1 MPSKWSSIRTIVSL
15 DRPDATRPRTT
26 MASLSLR
33 LYQKT
38 DPKADFA
45 VLLENKKTKNS
56 LLFQAGTVATLS
68 QPETDAIRGDYYGR
82 LLDAY
87 ACLGVLQVCPREN
100 TQLYLVVVTKCV
112 KVCNFQSSSIYKIQE
127 IDILSLHAMRP
138 QNYKSQEEEQW
149 IKEMKKLLGNES
161 FYFSVCTGGD
171 EPLDLTLCA
180 QRRAKTNR
188 TDNRFFW
195 NRMLHLHLE
204 RFGVDC
210 DQWLI
215 KTMCGSVEFA
225 SLYMNNH
232 TPKILMVSRLS
243 CERAGTRF
251 MVRGVNDGGHVANFV
266 ETEQLIHI
274 DSMDDIVLSYIQT
287 RGTVPLFWEQPGL
300 NVGSHKVKM
309 SREPEV
315 SVQAF
320 QKHTRFL
327 RERYGRQVVLNLL
340 GTGVTGRSQG
350 EAALSHIFQIQH
362 LNCPWFKDSP
372 HIVFDFHQECKG
384 GNIDNLA
391 KKLQPRIQ
399 EEIND
404 FGYFCSRNNQI
415 QSLQRGT
422 MRTNC
427 LDCLDRTNRVQ
438 TFLGLDTLFKMLED
452 IGVSNN
458 GVIVQRFTTKLE
470 EMWKENGNR
479 ISQIYAGTGA
489 LQGSKII
496 DGARSA
502 ARTIQNNLLDSSKQ
516 EAIDILLHGNL
527 LNNYLAAL
535 ARSLLPSSYLY
546 APISVLR
553 QICRRSP
560 EYTAPIPLRV
570 AVGTYNVNG
579 GKHFRSLAY
588 KHLSLDDWLLD
599 SRKNA
604 VQSSLVDTTP
614 EEEDTVDRAPD
625 VFAIGFEEIVDL
637 NATNIVQN
645 TQWSENAAS
654 WGKELQKVI
663 SRDEKFVMVTWSQLV
678 GVALFV
684 FVNEKHANHVRGVSV
699 ESVKT
704 GMQGATGNKG
714 GVGIRLVVR
723 NTSMAFVCSHFAAGQ
738 KEVQERNNDYDSIAR
753 KLIFPLGMPLWAHD
767 YVFWCG
773 DFNYRINLSRDEVL
787 ELVQRRE
794 WSVLLQHDQLKQSY
808 AEEKCFKGFIEGD
821 IAFAPTYKY
830 DLFSDDYDTSE
841 KSRIPAWTDRVLFW
855 RRMYPRD
862 KENPKWTPGRF
873 VHYGRAELKQS
884 DHRPVLA
891 VIDVEGCTVIDSK
904 LASTYESVVASLGP
918 SDCTV
923 VVQVQN
929 LPPGADADS
938 VFDDETL
945 EKVQE
950 AMGTVGSVVLVRF
963 VDNRV
968 WFTFS
973 DSQTALKAIGCSP
986 LQIGGH
992 RLEVKLKTEAWRDQ
1006 LEEELALCGD
1016 TTVPLIE
1023 ETLNISDQVD
1033 TSFSIRNIE
1042 GAMEKLYQSELE
1054 GEEDPASSEPIKE
1067 QRSPIQPSRPPPPRP
1082 APSRPP
1088 PPRPTPPGSAPTS
1101 PAIARA
1107 QTKVKVITKP
1117 VRPSQL
1123 APAGSSMASK
1133 SPTAE
1138 EQNQEIAQCPKPPKP
1153 EMEAPPAPKP
1163 VLPPRTPSL
1172 ESPVAEKSA
1181 ASFTSSLFG
1190 GPPSLPADLPPP
1202 ATNDQPSVSPF
1213 GAPPSLPDNCPPL
1226 VQSSTKPSEGQTT
1239 ASPFDS
1245 LPSKTDNVPP
1255 SIPSSETPPSS
1266 QPPSGPPPGPPPSLP
1281 PPGPPPSLPPNGPSS
1296 APPAGP
1302 PPSLPARTLPPVPA
1316 RSGAGAPP
1324 PIPSRSL
1331 PPVPARNLP
1340 PVPPRK

>member
-1 MPSKWSSIRTIVSL
+1 
-15 DRPDATRPRTT
+15 
-26 MASLSLR
+26 
-33 LYQKT
+33 
-38 DPKADFA
+38 
-45 VLLENKKTKNS
+45 
-56 LLFQAGTVATLS
+56 
-68 QPETDAIRGDYYGR
+68 
-82 LLDAY
+82 
-87 ACLGVLQVCPREN
+87 
-100 TQLYLVVVTKCV
+100 
-112 KVCNFQSSSIYKIQE
+112 
-127 IDILSLHAMRP
+127 
-138 QNYKSQEEEQW
+138 
-149 IKEMKKLLGNES
+149 MKK
-161 FYFSVCTGGD
+161 
-171 EPLDLTLCA
+171 
-180 QRRAKTNR
+180 
-188 TDNRFFW
+188 
-195 NRMLHLHLE
+195 
-204 RFGVDC
+204 
-210 DQWLI
+210 
-215 KTMCGSVEFA
+215 
-225 SLYMNNH
+225 
-232 TPKILMVSRLS
+232 
-243 CERAGTRF
+243 
-251 MVRGVNDGGHVANFV
+251 
-266 ETEQLIHI
+266 
-274 DSMDDIVLSYIQT
+274 
-287 RGTVPLFWEQPGL
+287 
-300 NVGSHKVKM
+300 
-309 SREPEV
+309 
-315 SVQAF
+315 
-320 QKHTRFL
+320 
-327 RERYGRQVVLNLL
+327 
-340 GTGVTGRSQG
+340 
-350 EAALSHIFQIQH
+350 IQH

-862 KENPKWTPGRF
+862 KENPKWTPG
-873 VHYGRAELKQS
+873 
-884 DHRPVLA
+884 
-891 VIDVEGCTVIDSK
+891 CTVIDSK

-973 DSQTALKAIGCSP
+973 DSQTALKAIGYR
-986 LQIGGH
+986 GH

-1255 SIPSSETPPSS
+1255 T
-1266 QPPSGPPPGPPPSLP
+1266 
-1281 PPGPPPSLPPNGPSS
+1281 
-1296 APPAGP
+1296 PPAGP

>member
-1 MPSKWSSIRTIVSL
+1 
-15 DRPDATRPRTT
+15 
-26 MASLSLR
+26 MAALALR

-38 DPKADFA
+38 DPNVDFG
-45 VLLENKKTKNS
+45 VLLENKKSKNS

-68 QPETDAIRGDYYGR
+68 QPETDAIRGDHYGR

-87 ACLGVLQVCPREN
+87 ACLGVLQVCPRISWEGEN
-100 TQLYLVVVTKCV
+100 TQQYLVVVTKCV
-112 KVCNFQSSSIYKIQE
+112 RVCTIHNSAIYKIQE
-127 IDILSLHAMRP
+127 IDIISLHSMRLP
-138 QNYKSQEEEQW
+138 NYKAQEEESW

-161 FYFSVCTGGD
+161 FFFSVSTGNA
-171 EPLDLTLCA
+171 EALDLTLCA
-180 QRRAKTNR
+180 QRRFKTNR
-188 TDNRFFW
+188 TDNRYFW
-195 NRMLHLHLE
+195 NRMLHLHLK

-210 DQWLI
+210 QQWLT
-215 KTMCGSVEFA
+215 KVMCGSVEF
-225 SLYMNNH
+225 SSIYMNNH
-232 TPKILMVSRLS
+232 TPKILIISRLS

-266 ETEQLIHI
+266 ETEQMISI
-274 DSMDDIVLSYIQT
+274 DTMDDLVLSYIQT

-320 QKHTRFL
+320 QKHMRFL
-327 RERYGRQVVLNLL
+327 RERYGQQVVINLL

-350 EAALSHIFQIQH
+350 EAALSHVFQIQH
-362 LNCPWFKDSP
+362 INCPWSKDSP

-384 GNIDNLA
+384 GHIENLS
-391 KKLQPRIQ
+391 KKLVPRIQ
-399 EEIND
+399 EEMET
-404 FGYFCSRNNQI
+404 FGYFCSRKGQV

-438 TFLGLDTLFKMLED
+438 TFLGLDCLNKMLED
-452 IGVSNN
+452 LGVANN

-470 EMWKENGNR
+470 EMWKDNGNR

-489 LQGSKII
+489 LQGSKLI

-502 ARTIQNNLLDSSKQ
+502 ARTFQNNLLDSSKQ
-516 EAIDILLHGNL
+516 EAIDIILHGNL

-535 ARSLLPSSYLY
+535 SRSLLPTSYLY

-553 QICRRSP
+553 QLCQHSS
-560 EYTAPIPLRV
+560 EYTESIPLRV

-599 SRKNA
+599 SKKNA

-614 EEEDTVDRAPD
+614 EEENKSIKTPD

-684 FVNEKHANHVRGVSV
+684 FVNEKHANHVRHVSV

-738 KEVQERNNDYDSIAR
+738 KEVNERNNDYDSIAR

-773 DFNYRINLSRDEVL
+773 DFNYRINLTRDEVVDY
-787 ELVQRRE
+787 VQRQE
-794 WSVLLQHDQLKQSY
+794 WSVLLQYDQLKLSFD
-808 AEEKCFKGFIEGD
+808 EGKCFKGFVEGD
-821 IAFAPTYKY
+821 INFAPTYKY
-830 DLFSDDYDTSE
+830 DLFSDDYDTSD
-841 KSRIPAWTDRVLFW
+841 KLRIPAWTDRVLFW
-855 RRMYPRD
+855 RRQYAKD
-862 KENPKWTPGRF
+862 KDNPNWSPGRI

-891 VIDVEGCTVIDSK
+891 VFDVEGCSVIDSK
-904 LASTYESVVASLGP
+904 LTNTYESVVASLGP

-923 VVQVQN
+923 VVQVRN
-929 LPPGADADS
+929 LPAGIDADS

-945 EKVQE
+945 EAVQE
-950 AMGTVGSVVLVRF
+950 AMGTVGLVVLVRF
-963 VDNRV
+963 VDNKI

-973 DSQTALKAIGCSP
+973 DSQTALKAIACSP
-986 LQIGGH
+986 LQIKGH
-992 RLEVKLKTEAWRDQ
+992 ELEVKLKTEAWREQ

-1016 TTVPLIE
+1016 TTVPLTE
-1023 ETLNISDQVD
+1023 ESLDIIDSDDAV
-1033 TSFSIRNIE
+1033 FRIRNIE
-1042 GAMEKLYQSELE
+1042 GALEELYQSQSR
-1054 GEEDPASSEPIKE
+1054 EEDIEVECSEEFE
-1067 QRSPIQPSRPPPPRP
+1067 QQQQQQRALLQQSKPPPSRPT
-1082 APSRPP
+1082 PSRPP
-1088 PPRPTPPGSAPTS
+1088 PPRPTPPGSAPSS
-1101 PAIARA
+1101 PAVSRT
-1107 QTKVKVITKP
+1107 QSHGPKVKVITKP
-1117 VRPSQL
+1117 TRPAQLSRVVSQAVSSNTL
-1123 APAGSSMASK
+1123 DHHIEESSILPVKPAQQIM
-1133 SPTAE
+1133 PD
-1138 EQNQEIAQCPKPPKP
+1138 I
-1153 EMEAPPAPKP
+1153 
-1163 VLPPRTPSL
+1163 PPRTPSQ
-1172 ESPVAEKSA
+1172 ESPIKTSPLAEA
-1181 ASFTSSLFG
+1181 VPVTSSLFG
-1190 GPPSLPADLPPP
+1190 VPPSMPASSSTVDDEKPF
-1202 ATNDQPSVSPF
+1202 VSPF
-1213 GAPPSLPDNCPPL
+1213 GAPPPLPDNCPPEG
-1226 VQSSTKPSEGQTT
+1226 SDSTDAVLEK
-1239 ASPFDS
+1239 ASVS
-1245 LPSKTDNVPP
+1245 LFGVPP
-1255 SIPSSETPPSS
+1255 SMPTNLPSCA
-1266 QPPSGPPPGPPPSLP
+1266 QPPLSIKDQFNGEPLGPPPCLPASGTCTDSPISEPPSGPPPSLP
-1281 PPGPPPSLPPNGPSS
+1281 PSLPTNGPSS
-1296 APPAGP
+1296 LPPKEP
-1302 PPSLPARTLPPVPA
+1302 PRHTPARSLPPVPS
-1316 RSGAGAPP
+1316 RAGTGPP
-1324 PIPSRSL
+1324 PPVPSRNL

-1340 PVPPRK
+1340 RVPPRN